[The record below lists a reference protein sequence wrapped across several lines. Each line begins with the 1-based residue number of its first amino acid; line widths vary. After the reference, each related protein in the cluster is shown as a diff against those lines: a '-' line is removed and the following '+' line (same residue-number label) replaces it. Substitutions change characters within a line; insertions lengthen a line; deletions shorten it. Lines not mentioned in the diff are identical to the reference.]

1 MKSRSLSSS
10 LIPHPSSL
18 ATMPRR
24 TPGKKLL
31 KMLLPI
37 LGLLFLAVVIT
48 MGWLVFKITRPPS
61 QPYLVTPETFTLLS
75 ERGLK
80 ATNEEWTNRDG
91 TKARGW
97 LLRGAEGAPAV
108 ILLHRY
114 GADRSWLLNL
124 GVKLN
129 ETTNYT
135 ILWPD
140 LRGHGVDPPV
150 AWTSFGG
157 READDV
163 GAAIDYLRSLKVQD
177 RPLVGNPIGIY
188 GVEMGAYAAL
198 RAGTR
203 DPKVRALVLDSI
215 PASPNDVLNSAVKER
230 TGMDSGLFKWL
241 ARGGIRIYFLGGYD
255 NTPSCEAA
263 SQAGDRRVMLLA
275 GDGPSEL
282 RASTLALAQCL
293 PAGAQLNDNLPL
305 TGYNLP
311 SATGEQGEAYDRRVI
326 DFFDKALR

>member
-1 MKSRSLSSS
+1 M
-10 LIPHPSSL
+10 
-18 ATMPRR
+18 
-24 TPGKKLL
+24 PGKKLL

-37 LGLLFLAVVIT
+37 VGLLVLATALT
-48 MGWLVFKITRPPS
+48 MGWLVFKITRPPR
-61 QPYLVTPETFTLLS
+61 QKYLVTPETFTLLS

-97 LLRGAEGAPAV
+97 LLRGSEGAPAV

-129 ETTNYT
+129 ETTNFT
-135 ILWPD
+135 VLWPD
-140 LRGHGVDPPV
+140 LRGHGIDPPV
-150 AWTSFGG
+150 SWTSFGG
-157 READDV
+157 SEAEDV

-177 RPLVGNPIGIY
+177 RPLIGNSIGLY
-188 GVEMGAYAAL
+188 GVELGAYAAL

-215 PASPNDVLNSAVKER
+215 PSSPTDILNSAVKER
-230 TGMDSGLFKWL
+230 TGLDNNLLMWL
-241 ARGGIRIYFLGGYD
+241 ARGGTRIYFLGNYD
-255 NTPSCEAA
+255 NTLSCDAA
-263 SQAGDRRVMLLA
+263 QSVGDRRIMLLA
-275 GDGPSEL
+275 GEGPANL
-282 RASTLALAQCL
+282 RESTLTFARCL
-293 PAGAQLNDNLPL
+293 PAGAEVNDNLPL

>member
-1 MKSRSLSSS
+1 MFAMS
-10 LIPHPSSL
+10 
-18 ATMPRR
+18 PRR
-24 TPGKKLL
+24 RAGRKVFAA
-31 KMLLPI
+31 LLPI
-37 LGLLFLAVVIT
+37 ILIVVLALAGLTV
-48 MGWLVFKITRPPS
+48 WLVYGAPHPPRRA
-61 QPYLVTPETFTLLS
+61 YLVTPGKCASLS
-75 ERGLK
+75 DRGLK
-80 ATNEEWTNRDG
+80 ATEESWANRDG
-91 TKARGW
+91 TRARGW
-97 LLRGAEGAPAV
+97 LVRGAEGAPAV

-198 RAGTR
+198 RAGAR

-215 PASPNDVLNSAVKER
+215 PA
-230 TGMDSGLFKWL
+230 
-241 ARGGIRIYFLGGYD
+241 
-255 NTPSCEAA
+255 
-263 SQAGDRRVMLLA
+263 
-275 GDGPSEL
+275 
-282 RASTLALAQCL
+282 
-293 PAGAQLNDNLPL
+293 
-305 TGYNLP
+305 
-311 SATGEQGEAYDRRVI
+311 
-326 DFFDKALR
+326 

>member
-1 MKSRSLSSS
+1 M
-10 LIPHPSSL
+10 
-18 ATMPRR
+18 
-24 TPGKKLL
+24 PGKKLL

-37 LGLLFLAVVIT
+37 VGLLLLVVALATLWI
-48 MGWLVFKITRPPS
+48 VFKATRPPS
-61 QPYLVTPETFTLLS
+61 QAYLVTPETFTLLS

-97 LLRGAEGAPAV
+97 LLRGTEGSPAV

-135 ILWPD
+135 VLWPD
-140 LRGHGVDPPV
+140 LRGHGADPPV

-157 READDV
+157 KETEDV
-163 GAAIDYLRSLKVQD
+163 GAALDYLRSLKTPQGQ
-177 RPLVGNPIGIY
+177 PLVGPSVGLY
-188 GVEMGAYAAL
+188 GVELGAYAAL
-198 RAGTR
+198 RTGAR
-203 DPKVRALVLDSI
+203 DQGVRALALDSV
-215 PASPNDVLNSAVKER
+215 PGTPNDVLDSAVRDR
-230 TGMDSGLFKWL
+230 TGLNNRLLRGLAHVGTK
-241 ARGGIRIYFLGGYD
+241 IYFLGGYD
-255 NTPSCEAA
+255 NTRACEAA
-263 SQAGDRRVMLLA
+263 ASVTTARVLLLA
-275 GDGPSEL
+275 GSGPEEL
-282 RASTLALAQCL
+282 RASTVALMKCF
-293 PAGAQLNDNLPL
+293 PATTNVEANTELPL

-326 DFFDKALR
+326 DFFDRTLRTTHD

>member
-1 MKSRSLSSS
+1 
-10 LIPHPSSL
+10 
-18 ATMPRR
+18 MPRR
-24 TPGKKLL
+24 MPGKKLL

-37 LGLLFLAVVIT
+37 VGLLLLVTGLT
-48 MGWLVFKITRPPS
+48 MGWLVFKVTRPPR
-61 QPYLVTPETFTLLS
+61 QKYLVTPETFTLLS

-97 LLRGAEGAPAV
+97 LLRGSEGAPAV

-129 ETTNYT
+129 ETTNFT

-140 LRGHGVDPPV
+140 LRGHGIDPPV

-163 GAAIDYLRSLKVQD
+163 GAAIDYLHSLKIQD
-177 RPLVGNPIGIY
+177 RPLVGSSIGLY
-188 GVEMGAYAAL
+188 GVELGAYAAL
-198 RAGTR
+198 RAGVR
-203 DPKVRALVLDSI
+203 DPQVRALVLDSI
-215 PASPNDVLNSAVKER
+215 PSSPTEILNSAVKEQA
-230 TGMDSGLFKWL
+230 GMSNSLMTWL
-241 ARGGIRIYFLGGYD
+241 ARGGTRIYFLGSYD
-255 NTPSCEAA
+255 DTSSCAAAA
-263 SQAGDRRVMLLA
+263 SAGDRRIMLLA
-275 GDGPSEL
+275 GEGPANL
-282 RASTLALAQCL
+282 RQSTLDLGRCF
-293 PAGAQLNDNLPL
+293 PAGAEVNDNLPL

>member
-1 MKSRSLSSS
+1 M
-10 LIPHPSSL
+10 
-18 ATMPRR
+18 
-24 TPGKKLL
+24 PGKKLL
-31 KMLLPI
+31 KMMLPVI
-37 LGLLFLAVVIT
+37 GLLVLATVLT
-48 MGWLVFKITRPPS
+48 MGWLVFKITRPPR
-61 QPYLVTPETFTLLS
+61 QKYLVTPETFTLLS

-80 ATNEEWTNRDG
+80 ATNEEWANRDG

-97 LLRGAEGAPAV
+97 LLRGSEGAPAV

-129 ETTNYT
+129 EATNFT

-150 AWTSFGG
+150 SWTSFGG

-163 GAAIDYLRSLKVQD
+163 GAAIDYLRTLKIQE
-177 RPLVGNPIGIY
+177 RPLVGDSIGLY
-188 GVEMGAYAAL
+188 GVELGAYAAL

-203 DPKVRALVLDSI
+203 DPQVRALVLDSI
-215 PASPNDVLNSAVKER
+215 PASPSEILDSAVKER
-230 TGMDSGLFKWL
+230 TGLSNGLLMWL
-241 ARGGIRIYFLGGYD
+241 ARGGTRIYFLGGYD
-255 NTPSCEAA
+255 NTLACEAA
-263 SQAGDRRVMLLA
+263 QSAGNRRIMLLA
-275 GDGPSEL
+275 GEGPGNL
-282 RASTLALAQCL
+282 RESTLALAQCL
-293 PAGAQLNDNLPL
+293 PAGVEVNDNLPL

>member
-1 MKSRSLSSS
+1 M
-10 LIPHPSSL
+10 
-18 ATMPRR
+18 
-24 TPGKKLL
+24 PGKKLL

-37 LGLLFLAVVIT
+37 AGLLLLAIVIT
-48 MGWLVFKITRPPS
+48 TVWLVIKATRPPS
-61 QPYLVTPETFTLLS
+61 QNYLVTPEKFTLLS

-97 LLRGAEGAPAV
+97 LLRGAEGSPAV

-135 ILWPD
+135 VLWPD

-157 READDV
+157 SEAEDIS
-163 GAAIDYLRSLKVQD
+163 AALEYLRTLKTPQE
-177 RPLVGNPIGIY
+177 RPLVGPLVGLY
-188 GVEMGAYAAL
+188 GVELGAYAAL
-198 RAGTR
+198 RTGAR
-203 DPKVRALVLDSI
+203 DQNVRALVLDSV
-215 PASPNDVLNSAVKER
+215 PDTPNDILNSAVGER
-230 TGMDSGLFKWL
+230 TGLNNGLLKWL
-241 ARGGIRIYFLGGYD
+241 ARGGMRIYFMGNYD
-255 NTPSCEAA
+255 NTRSCEAA
-263 SQAGDRRVMLLA
+263 ANLAERRVLLLA
-275 GDGPSEL
+275 GNGPEEL
-282 RASTLALAQCL
+282 RASTTALAQCF
-293 PAGAQLNDNLPL
+293 PQTAQVEINNQLPL

-326 DFFDKALR
+326 DFFDRSLRTGP

>member
-1 MKSRSLSSS
+1 
-10 LIPHPSSL
+10 
-18 ATMPRR
+18 MPRR
-24 TPGKKLL
+24 IPGKKLL

-37 LGLLFLAVVIT
+37 AGLLLLAIALTTV
-48 MGWLVFKITRPPS
+48 WLVFKTTRPPS
-61 QPYLVTPETFTLLS
+61 QNYLVTPEKFTLLS

-97 LLRGAEGAPAV
+97 LLRGAEGSPAV

-129 ETTNYT
+129 ETTNFT
-135 ILWPD
+135 VLWPD

-157 READDV
+157 KETEDL
-163 GAAIDYLRSLKVQD
+163 GAALDYLRTLKTPQE
-177 RPLVGNPIGIY
+177 RPLIGPRLGLY
-188 GVEMGAYAAL
+188 GVELGAYAAL
-198 RAGTR
+198 RTG
-203 DPKVRALVLDSI
+203 ALDRSVHALALDSI
-215 PASPNDVLNSAVKER
+215 PDTPNDVLNAAVGES
-230 TGMDSGLFKWL
+230 TGLNNGLLKWL
-241 ARGGIRIYFLGGYD
+241 ARGGMRLYFLGGYD
-255 NTPSCEAA
+255 NKRSCEAA
-263 SQAGDRRVMLLA
+263 AQLTDRRVLLLA
-275 GDGPSEL
+275 GNGPEEL
-282 RASTLALAQCL
+282 RASTTALAQCF
-293 PAGAQLNDNLPL
+293 PQTAQVEINNQLPL

-326 DFFDKALR
+326 DFFDRALRANP

>member
-1 MKSRSLSSS
+1 M
-10 LIPHPSSL
+10 
-18 ATMPRR
+18 
-24 TPGKKLL
+24 L

-37 LGLLFLAVVIT
+37 AGLLLLAIVIT
-48 MGWLVFKITRPPS
+48 TVWLVLKATRPPS
-61 QPYLVTPETFTLLS
+61 QAYLVTPETFTLLS

-80 ATNEEWTNRDG
+80 ATSEEWTNRDG

-97 LLRGAEGAPAV
+97 LLRGTEGSPAV

-135 ILWPD
+135 VLWPD

-157 READDV
+157 TEAEDL
-163 GAAIDYLRSLKVQD
+163 GASLDYLRSLKTQQE
-177 RPLVGNPIGIY
+177 RPLVSSHLGIY
-188 GVEMGAYAAL
+188 GVELGAYAAL
-198 RAGTR
+198 RMGAR
-203 DPKVRALVLDSI
+203 DQNVRALVLDSV
-215 PASPNDVLNSAVKER
+215 PDTPNDVLNAAVSQS
-230 TGMDSGLFKWL
+230 TGLNNSLLKWL
-241 ARGGIRIYFLGGYD
+241 ARGGTRIYFMGGYD
-255 NTPSCEAA
+255 NSRACEAA
-263 SQAGDRRVMLLA
+263 ASLTNRRVLLLA
-275 GDGPSEL
+275 GNGPEEL
-282 RASTLALAQCL
+282 RASTTALAQCF
-293 PAGAQLNDNLPL
+293 PQTSQVEINNQLPL

-326 DFFDKALR
+326 DFFDRNLRVAP

>member
-1 MKSRSLSSS
+1 
-10 LIPHPSSL
+10 
-18 ATMPRR
+18 MPRR
-24 TPGKKLL
+24 MPGKKLL
-31 KMLLPI
+31 KMLLPVV
-37 LGLLFLAVVIT
+37 GLLVLATALTV
-48 MGWLVFKITRPPS
+48 GWLVFKITRPPRQS
-61 QPYLVTPETFTLLS
+61 YLVTPETFTLLS

-80 ATNEEWTNRDG
+80 ATNEEWANHDG

-97 LLRGAEGAPAV
+97 LLRGSEGAPAV

-129 ETTNYT
+129 EATNFT
-135 ILWPD
+135 VLWPD

-157 READDV
+157 SEADDV
-163 GAAIDYLRSLKVQD
+163 GAAIDYLRSLKTQD
-177 RPLVGNPIGIY
+177 RPLVGNMIGLY

-203 DPKVRALVLDSI
+203 DPQVRALVLDSI
-215 PASPNDVLNSAVKER
+215 PSSPTDILNSAVKDR
-230 TGMDSGLFKWL
+230 TGLSNNFLKWL
-241 ARGGIRIYFLGGYD
+241 ARGGIRIYFMGGYED
-255 NTPSCEAA
+255 TPACEAGA
-263 SQAGDRRVMLLA
+263 GVGDRRIMLLA
-275 GDGPSEL
+275 GEGPSDL
-282 RASTLALAQCL
+282 RESTQALARCL
-293 PAGAQLNDNLPL
+293 PSGAEISDNLPL

-311 SATGEQGEAYDRRVI
+311 SATGVQGEAYDRRVI